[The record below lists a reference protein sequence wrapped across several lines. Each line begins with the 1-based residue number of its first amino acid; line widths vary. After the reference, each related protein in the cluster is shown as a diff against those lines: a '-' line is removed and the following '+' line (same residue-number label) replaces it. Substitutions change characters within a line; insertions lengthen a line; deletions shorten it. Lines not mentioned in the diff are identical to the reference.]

1 MDEIII
7 RQEKEKDFNQIQEV
21 VRLAFLQMEESDHT
35 EHKLVERLHQSDAFI
50 PELSLV
56 AETADKKIVGYILL
70 SEAKVVSGSLSHTVL
85 AVAPLAVLPAFQGKG
100 TGGMLIRAA
109 HSKASEL
116 GYGVA
121 VLLGHPDYYPKFG
134 YQKASSFGIQF
145 PFDAPDPCCMAIA
158 LKEHGLDGVQ
168 GMVSYP
174 DAFYQ

>member
-7 RQEKEKDFNQIQEV
+7 RQEKEKDFNQIQGV

-116 GYGVA
+116 GYGAA
-121 VLLGHPDYYPKFG
+121 VLLAT
-134 YQKASSFGIQF
+134 QITIRSL
-145 PFDAPDPCCMAIA
+145 AIRKLHRSGFNFRLMLPTRVA
-158 LKEHGLDGVQ
+158 W
-168 GMVSYP
+168 P
-174 DAFYQ
+174 